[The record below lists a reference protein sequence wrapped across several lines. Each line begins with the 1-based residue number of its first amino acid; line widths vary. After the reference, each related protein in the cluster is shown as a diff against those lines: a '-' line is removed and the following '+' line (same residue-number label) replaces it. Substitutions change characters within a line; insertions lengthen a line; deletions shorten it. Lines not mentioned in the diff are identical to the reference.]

1 MMTAG
6 RQNTRLYHSLM
17 NNETNFSRI
26 DSLTAKDGGGAKHGD
41 PSIVGK
47 SVFHDYFFDVD

>member
-6 RQNTRLYHSLM
+6 RQNTGLYDPLV
-17 NNETNFSRI
+17 NNKTNFSRI
-26 DSLTAKDGGGAKHGD
+26 DSLTAKDGGGTKHGD

-47 SVFHDYFFDVD
+47 SVFHNYFFKF